1 MNNMDHFLEIT
12 QSMKSVRKLLT
23 LLIGALALTMSPFTM
38 NAQEISVSQ
47 EEMVVEYYAIPSPDE
62 ILSYIHNNE
71 IGYTRELLTDLTKS
85 NLYQT
90 STDRLLSF
98 GFYMADMAYAASFE
112 QSGTALRYFEL
123 TETIG
128 KNVNLFPPEIQNIG
142 ERLMN
147 NMNRMDSI
155 NEIYDELYLLVISNL
170 HDTDRFGEYALI
182 SAGGFIESMYLALN
196 SKGSKI
202 KENEFGMRVWDQ
214 KMILDQL
221 NNMFGKY
228 LNETQKKQ
236 VQTDFEGLNAAF
248 SEYSALEAAAK
259 TSEKRSDGAVVI
271 GSNSPDH
278 SSSNPI
284 DNIHKEVN
292 KLRDKWV
299 KK

>member
-1 MNNMDHFLEIT
+1 
-12 QSMKSVRKLLT
+12 MKTALKIWT
-23 LLIGALALTMSPFTM
+23 LFSATIIIALFSATIE
-38 NAQEISVSQ
+38 AQEISVSQ

-71 IGYTRELLTDLTKS
+71 IGYTPALLTDISKS
-85 NLYQT
+85 GLYQT
-90 STDRLLSF
+90 STERLVSF
-98 GFYMADMAYAASFE
+98 GVYMADMAYAASFE

-128 KNVNLFPPEIQNIG
+128 KNMNLFPPEIQDIG

-155 NEIYDELYLLVISNL
+155 NDIYDELYLLVIANL

-202 KENEFGMRVWDQ
+202 KENDFGLRVWDQ

-221 NNMFGKY
+221 NNMFKKY
-228 LNETQKKQ
+228 LNESQKKQ
-236 VQTDFEGLNAAF
+236 VMADFEGLNKVF
-248 SEYSALEAAAK
+248 SEFSTTN
-259 TSEKRSDGAVVI
+259 TSRPTTEKRSDGAVLI
-271 GSNSPDH
+271 GSTSSEKPGSNS
-278 SSSNPI
+278 I
-284 DNIHKEVN
+284 ENIHKEVN
-292 KLRDKWV
+292 KLRLKWI

>member
-1 MNNMDHFLEIT
+1 MDQFST
-12 QSMKSVRKLLT
+12 NTKRMKSARKVLT
-23 LLIGALALTMSPFTM
+23 LFTIAIAMSSF
-38 NAQEISVSQ
+38 NLSAQDISVSQ

-71 IGYTRELLTDLTKS
+71 IGYTRSLLTDLSKS

-112 QSGTALRYFEL
+112 QSGTALRYFEV

-128 KNVNLFPPEIQNIG
+128 KNINLFPAEIQNIG

-147 NMNRMDSI
+147 NMNRIDSI

-196 SKGSKI
+196 SNGSKI
-202 KENEFGMRVWDQ
+202 KEDDFSMRVWDQ

-221 NNMFGKY
+221 NNMFKKY

-236 VQTDFEGLNAAF
+236 IMADFAGLNAVF
-248 SEYSALEAAAK
+248 SEYTSSESFSK

-271 GSNSPDH
+271 GSTAPAEPV
-278 SSSNPI
+278 SNPI
-284 DNIHKEVN
+284 DDIHKEVN

>member
-1 MNNMDHFLEIT
+1 MALFYNNIKH
-12 QSMKSVRKLLT
+12 MKRALRFLT
-23 LLIGALALTMSPFTM
+23 LFSAILIVALASFSMS
-38 NAQEISVSQ
+38 AQEINVSQ

-71 IGYTRELLTDLTKS
+71 ISYTPALLTDLKKS
-85 NLYQT
+85 GLYQT
-90 STDRLLSF
+90 STERLVSF
-98 GFYMADMAYAASFE
+98 GIYMADMAYAASFE
-112 QSGTALRYFEL
+112 QTGTALRYFEL

-128 KNVNLFPPEIQNIG
+128 KNMNLFPPEIQNIG

-155 NEIYDELYLLVISNL
+155 NEIYDELYLLVIANL

-196 SKGSKI
+196 SNGSKI
-202 KENEFGMRVWDQ
+202 KEDDFSMRVWDQ

-221 NNMFGKY
+221 NNMFSKY

-236 VQTDFEGLNAAF
+236 VIADFEGLNSVY
-248 SEYSALEAAAK
+248 SEFTSSGNYSK
-259 TSEKRSDGAVVI
+259 TTEKRSDGAVVI
-271 GSNSPDH
+271 GNASAEKPTSE
-278 SSSNPI
+278 PI
-284 DNIHKEVN
+284 ENIHIEVN
-292 KLRDKWV
+292 KLREKWI

>member
-1 MNNMDHFLEIT
+1 
-12 QSMKSVRKLLT
+12 MKSARKILT
-23 LLIGALALTMSPFTM
+23 LFATTMTLAASSF
-38 NAQEISVSQ
+38 NVSAQDISVSQ

-71 IGYTRELLTDLTKS
+71 IGYTRSLLTDPTKS

-98 GFYMADMAYAASFE
+98 GFYMADMAYSASFE
-112 QSGTALRYFEL
+112 QSGTALRYFEV

-128 KNVNLFPPEIQNIG
+128 KNINLFPPEIQNIG

-155 NEIYDELYLLVISNL
+155 NEIYDELYLLVIANL

-196 SKGSKI
+196 SNGSKI
-202 KENEFGMRVWDQ
+202 KEDEFGMRVWDQ

-221 NNMFGKY
+221 NNMFNKY

-236 VQTDFEGLNAAF
+236 LLGDFEGLNAAF
-248 SEYSALEAAAK
+248 SEYSTSEASER

-271 GSNSPDH
+271 GSNSTEP
-278 SSSNPI
+278 STSNPI
-284 DNIHKEVN
+284 DKIHKEVN

>member
-1 MNNMDHFLEIT
+1 MAFFYNNIDR
-12 QSMKSVRKLLT
+12 MKAALKLLT
-23 LLIGALALTMSPFTM
+23 LFSATSILTLSTSSVI
-38 NAQEISVSQ
+38 AQEISVSQ

-62 ILSYIHNNE
+62 ILTYIHNNE
-71 IGYTRELLTDLTKS
+71 IGYTPALLTDLKKS
-85 NLYQT
+85 GLYQT
-90 STDRLLSF
+90 STERLLSF
-98 GFYMADMAYAASFE
+98 GIYMADMAYAASFE

-128 KNVNLFPPEIQNIG
+128 KNMNLFPPEIQNIG

-155 NEIYDELYLLVISNL
+155 NEIYDELYLLVIANL

-196 SKGSKI
+196 SNGSKI
-202 KENEFGMRVWDQ
+202 KEDDFSMRVWDQ

-221 NNMFGKY
+221 NNMFKKY

-236 VQTDFEGLNAAF
+236 VIADFEGLNKVF
-248 SEYSALEAAAK
+248 SEFS
-259 TSEKRSDGAVVI
+259 TSGPKSTTTEKRNDGAVVI
-271 GSNSPDH
+271 GS
-278 SSSNPI
+278 SSTVKPTSDPI
-284 DNIHKEVN
+284 ENVHKEVN
-292 KLRDKWV
+292 KLREKWV

>member
-1 MNNMDHFLEIT
+1 MAFFYNNIDR
-12 QSMKSVRKLLT
+12 MKAALKLLT
-23 LLIGALALTMSPFTM
+23 LFSVTITLTLSSFSV
-38 NAQEISVSQ
+38 NAQDISVSQ

-71 IGYTRELLTDLTKS
+71 IGYTPALLTDIKKS
-85 NLYQT
+85 GLYQT
-90 STDRLLSF
+90 STERMLSF
-98 GFYMADMAYAASFE
+98 GIYMADMAYAASFE

-128 KNVNLFPPEIQNIG
+128 KNMNLFPPEIQNIG

-155 NEIYDELYLLVISNL
+155 NEIYDELYLLVIANL
-170 HDTDRFGEYALI
+170 HDTNRFGEYALI

-196 SKGSKI
+196 SNGSKI
-202 KENEFGMRVWDQ
+202 KEDDFSMRVWDQ

-221 NNMFGKY
+221 NNMFKKY

-236 VQTDFEGLNAAF
+236 VLTDFEGLNKVFNEF
-248 SEYSALEAAAK
+248 SASGTSST
-259 TSEKRSDGAVVI
+259 TSEKRSDGALVI
-271 GSNSPDH
+271 GS
-278 SSSNPI
+278 SSTAKPTSDPI
-284 DNIHKEVN
+284 ENVHKEVN
-292 KLRDKWV
+292 KLREKWI

>member
-1 MNNMDHFLEIT
+1 MALFCNNIKRMKRALRILILFSAAILLFLG
-12 QSMKSVRKLLT
+12 SVSL
-23 LLIGALALTMSPFTM
+23 

-71 IGYTRELLTDLTKS
+71 IGYTPALMTDIKKS
-85 NLYQT
+85 SLYHT
-90 STDRLLSF
+90 STERLLSF
-98 GFYMADMAYAASFE
+98 GIYMANMAYAASFE

-128 KNVNLFPPEIQNIG
+128 KNMNLFPPEIQNIG

-155 NEIYDELYLLVISNL
+155 NEIYDELYLLVIANL

-196 SKGSKI
+196 SNGSKI
-202 KENEFGMRVWDQ
+202 KEDDFSMRVWDQ

-221 NNMFGKY
+221 NNMFKKY

-236 VQTDFEGLNAAF
+236 VIADFEGLNTVF
-248 SEYSALEAAAK
+248 SEFTASGT
-259 TSEKRSDGAVVI
+259 TSTTTEKRNDGAVVI
-271 GSNSPDH
+271 GS
-278 SSSNPI
+278 SSTVKPTYNPI
-284 DNIHKEVN
+284 ENVHKEVN
-292 KLRDKWV
+292 KLREKWI

>member
-1 MNNMDHFLEIT
+1 MKAELKYLKLYSTIFLI
-12 QSMKSVRKLLT
+12 SCLPNFSV
-23 LLIGALALTMSPFTM
+23 
-38 NAQEISVSQ
+38 AQDINVSQ
-47 EEMVVEYYAIPSPDE
+47 EEMIVEYYAIPSPDE

-71 IGYTRELLTDLTKS
+71 IKYTPSLMSDLQKS
-85 NLYQT
+85 NLYHT
-90 STDRLLSF
+90 STERLLSF
-98 GFYMADMAYAASFE
+98 GIYMADMAYAASFE

-128 KNVNLFPPEIQNIG
+128 KNLNLFPPEIQNIA
-142 ERLMN
+142 ERIIN

-196 SKGSKI
+196 SNGSKI
-202 KENEFGMRVWDQ
+202 KEDDFSMRVWDQ

-221 NNMFGKY
+221 NNMFDKY

-236 VQTDFEGLNAAF
+236 LLEDFKGLNKGYN
-248 SEYSALEAAAK
+248 EYSSVSSK
-259 TSEKRSDGAVVI
+259 TTSETRNDGAVI
-271 GSNSPDH
+271 LANPSQKQPK
-278 SSSNPI
+278 SSPI

-292 KLRDKWV
+292 ILREKWI

>member
-1 MNNMDHFLEIT
+1 MDQFST
-12 QSMKSVRKLLT
+12 NTKRMKSARKVLT
-23 LLIGALALTMSPFTM
+23 LFTIAIAMSSF
-38 NAQEISVSQ
+38 NLSAQDISVSQ

-71 IGYTRELLTDLTKS
+71 IGYTRSLLTDLSKS

-112 QSGTALRYFEL
+112 QSGTALRYFEV

-128 KNVNLFPPEIQNIG
+128 KNINLFPAEIQNIG

-147 NMNRMDSI
+147 NMNRIDSI

-196 SKGSKI
+196 SNGSKI
-202 KENEFGMRVWDQ
+202 KEDDFSMRVWDQ

-221 NNMFGKY
+221 NNMFKKY

-236 VQTDFEGLNAAF
+236 IMADFAGLNAVF
-248 SEYSALEAAAK
+248 SEYTSSESFSK

-271 GSNSPDH
+271 GSTAPAEPA
-278 SSSNPI
+278 SNPI
-284 DNIHKEVN
+284 DDIHKEVN

>member
-1 MNNMDHFLEIT
+1 MALFYNNKNRMKRVFGFLSLFSAI
-12 QSMKSVRKLLT
+12 
-23 LLIGALALTMSPFTM
+23 LIIALGSSRM

-71 IGYTRELLTDLTKS
+71 IGYTPALLSDITKS
-85 NLYQT
+85 GQYHT
-90 STDRLLSF
+90 SSERLISF
-98 GFYMADMAYAASFE
+98 GIYMADMAYAASFE

-128 KNVNLFPPEIQNIG
+128 KNMNLFPPEIQNIG

-155 NEIYDELYLLVISNL
+155 NEIYDELYLLVIANL

-196 SKGSKI
+196 SNGSKI
-202 KENEFGMRVWDQ
+202 KEDDFSMRVWDQ

-221 NNMFGKY
+221 NNMFKKY
-228 LNETQKKQ
+228 LNETQKQQ
-236 VQTDFEGLNAAF
+236 VMADFEGLNKVF
-248 SEYSALEAAAK
+248 SEFTSAASSS
-259 TSEKRSDGAVVI
+259 TTTEKRKDGAVVI
-271 GSNSPDH
+271 GS
-278 SSSNPI
+278 SSAAKPTSEPI
-284 DNIHKEVN
+284 ENVHREVN
-292 KLRDKWV
+292 KLREKWI